1 MPRIRTTQTRPPPD
15 GFEEIEPILEEYETK
30 MRDAENDTH
39 EGKRK
44 AESVWPIMRI
54 THMRSRYIYD
64 LFYKREAISREL
76 YEWLVEQKYADAA
89 YVSVLTQLD
98 CKVEAVRLRKAVLC
112 ALHPVSGMCSVH
124 TGHEL
129 RGIDLHLS
137 RAQGPAAARHVCGVC
152 SLWYVSLTH
161 TGCRGCSSAD

>member
-1 MPRIRTTQTRPPPD
+1 MVELCTSRVVTTMPRIRTTQTRPPPE

-30 MRDAENDTH
+30 MRDAENETH

-76 YEWLVEQKYADAA
+76 YEWLLEQKYADAA
-89 YVSVLTQLD
+89 YVSCLTQPH
-98 CKVEAVRLRKAVLC
+98 CEMEAVGLRKAVLR
-112 ALHPVSGMCSVH
+112 ALHPGTGTWHCSRR
-124 TGHEL
+124 T
-129 RGIDLHLS
+129 
-137 RAQGPAAARHVCGVC
+137 
-152 SLWYVSLTH
+152 
-161 TGCRGCSSAD
+161 